1 MECCRGISSPSREWQ
16 FGVEGCVGRGGRCQ
30 LEAARGNLW
39 KSRAVNRREP
49 LETESGVGK
58 SEAKLRKWTGV
69 WLGRRTPGAQAE
81 LSRCAPG
88 VGSPAA
94 AGVAEGI

>member
-1 MECCRGISSPSREWQ
+1 M
-16 FGVEGCVGRGGRCQ
+16 
-30 LEAARGNLW
+30 
-39 KSRAVNRREP
+39 
-49 LETESGVGK
+49 ETESGVGK

-69 WLGRRTPGAQAE
+69 WLSRRTPGAQAE
-81 LSRCAPG
+81 LSRCALG

>member
-1 MECCRGISSPSREWQ
+1 MNQR
-16 FGVEGCVGRGGRCQ
+16 
-30 LEAARGNLW
+30 
-39 KSRAVNRREP
+39 KP

-69 WLGRRTPGAQAE
+69 RLGRRTPGAQAE

-88 VGSPAA
+88 VGSPDA